1 MCFTPPFLFPPQIHF
16 SWQRPRLLHPMHSC
30 PSQCWLNLVK
40 DAVSETAKT
49 PFCLLSWCRTAL
61 KIQQQSLSPGHAIVS
76 VEAHCTSSC
85 SPHTGSVPMGR
96 QCQSDTP
103 LVPSALAVSTSASQ
117 TTLYQSEAKLG
128 QGRFLL
134 TASHPFANIRTHTC
148 DLHAHGCTYK
158 YIKMY
163 QYTYTKAYLCLLLL
177 FAFSQHLQF
186 RLPSIITYKSIWPI
200 SLHAHVHIYTCT
212 HVGVAAQKQETFQ
225 KNQN

>member
-1 MCFTPPFLFPPQIHF
+1 
-16 SWQRPRLLHPMHSC
+16 
-30 PSQCWLNLVK
+30 
-40 DAVSETAKT
+40 
-49 PFCLLSWCRTAL
+49 
-61 KIQQQSLSPGHAIVS
+61 
-76 VEAHCTSSC
+76 
-85 SPHTGSVPMGR
+85 MGR
-96 QCQSDTP
+96 QCQSMCTVQSDTR
-103 LVPSALAVSTSASQ
+103 LRSALAVSTSASQ

-200 SLHAHVHIYTCT
+200 SLHAHVHMWVWQLKNRKPSRKKQTNLKFKLVLIFLEGFLFLSCHAYMCTCV
-212 HVGVAAQKQETFQ
+212 HV
-225 KNQN
+225 

>member
-1 MCFTPPFLFPPQIHF
+1 MPKQKPVKYKKLCHFGGRGLKWGHTRNVLHPPFLFPPQIHF

-163 QYTYTKAYLCLLLL
+163 QYTNTKAYLCLLLL
-177 FAFSQHLQF
+177 FCIFSTSTVQITIHYHL
-186 RLPSIITYKSIWPI
+186 
-200 SLHAHVHIYTCT
+200 
-212 HVGVAAQKQETFQ
+212 
-225 KNQN
+225 